1 MDPGKVQ
8 TGTHYLWSVL
18 LFTTTTSRPT
28 SPATLLLA
36 TYSVL
41 VPVPVSF
48 PCTNAPQYSVTL
60 SCTSTLSYTTPSAIA
75 LRTSTPI
82 ITFSLGS
89 VSLYVPLSFSV
100 LSSRC
105 ASMRYGYAM
114 LYCAELLISL
124 PGADRPKPASS
135 SPFRPT
141 PKSRI
146 PWHRAYRKVPSR
158 WKFGEPF
165 MVRYVT

>member
-1 MDPGKVQ
+1 MVGFTVYYYHQPSHKPSY
-8 TGTHYLWSVL
+8 TSACYLFCPSAS
-18 LFTTTTSRPT
+18 SRFI
-28 SPATLLLA
+28 SLYQCAT
-36 TYSVL
+36 V
-41 VPVPVSF
+41 F
-48 PCTNAPQYSVTL
+48 SVTL
-60 SCTSTLSYTTPSAIA
+60 SCTSTLPYPSPSAIA

-89 VSLYVPLSFSV
+89 VSHYVPLSFSV

-105 ASMRYGYAM
+105 ASMRYDYAM

-124 PGADRPKPASS
+124 PGADRPNPASS

-141 PKSRI
+141 PESRI
-146 PWHRAYRKVPSR
+146 PWRRAYRKVPSR